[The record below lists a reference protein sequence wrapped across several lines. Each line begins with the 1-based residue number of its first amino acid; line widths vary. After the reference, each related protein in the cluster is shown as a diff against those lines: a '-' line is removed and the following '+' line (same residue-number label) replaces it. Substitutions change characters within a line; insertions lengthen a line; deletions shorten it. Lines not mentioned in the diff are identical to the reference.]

1 MVSDGTLPLK
11 CIIVFYLMIC
21 IAACGS
27 EEASPDVREAMLAS
41 VNSIRAAGCICGAEL
56 YAPVQKLTLNIAL
69 SEAAFAHAQ
78 DMDEHHY
85 FAHISPEGIS
95 PEQRVTAA
103 GYQGAMLAENIAEGY
118 TTVNEAVTAWLQSS
132 SHCQA
137 LLTADATEM
146 GIARVNS
153 YWVLVLGKSN

>member
-1 MVSDGTLPLK
+1 
-11 CIIVFYLMIC
+11 
-21 IAACGS
+21 
-27 EEASPDVREAMLAS
+27 
-41 VNSIRAAGCICGAEL
+41 
-56 YAPVQKLTLNIAL
+56 
-69 SEAAFAHAQ
+69 
-78 DMDEHHY
+78 
-85 FAHISPEGIS
+85 
-95 PEQRVTAA
+95 
-103 GYQGAMLAENIAEGY
+103 MLAENIAEGY